1 MPPWAPILYVGRCS
15 ECLTATGHDFHLEGG
30 ARWKRARLPMATR
43 LRPSREST
51 GRVGLR
57 KTGKVGTG
65 CGGAAANIVQVFDFD
80 QVEGRY
86 YIAMEL
92 VRGTPCARW
101 WSGAASRRCGSAWRA
116 RSTSAGRS

>member
-15 ECLTATGHDFHLEGG
+15 ECLTAKGHDFHLEGG

-43 LRPSREST
+43 LRPSRGST

-65 CGGAAANIVQVFDFD
+65 CGVAAANIVQVFDFD

-92 VRGTPCARW
+92 VRGHTLREVVERCREQAVRFGVARAVHVCW
-101 WSGAASRRCGSAWRA
+101 EV
-116 RSTSAGRS
+116 